1 MNGNPLKVIYI
12 AGAGR
17 SGSTLLSN
25 ILGQLPGT
33 VTVGELYYIWERGF
47 RDNILCGCGT
57 PFRDCEFWAGV
68 LGRAQSAMGAGNVE
82 RLLESGVSGARTRHI
97 SYLLSESGREKY
109 TAASKSF
116 IELLCH
122 IYTAIQEMTGSNC
135 IIDASKFPSYG
146 FLLTKIPNIEVTIL
160 HLVRDPRAVGFSWQR
175 RKFNPDSG
183 ELFGRMS
190 TGRSAAIWDAWNVG
204 AEILERTL
212 VPPHRFL
219 RLRYESFIGEPH
231 ETLASIITTVG
242 LEADP
247 ATVVRGRTVAMKQ
260 GHTIAGNPIRFNE
273 SMELRPDTE
282 WQTAMPAGKRF
293 LTAAMTWPLLLRYG
307 FRLN

>member
-1 MNGNPLKVIYI
+1 MNNHPLKVIYI

-25 ILGQLPGT
+25 ILGQLPGA

-47 RDNILCGCGT
+47 QDNILCGCGT
-57 PFRDCEFWAGV
+57 VFRDCEYWANV
-68 LGRAQSAMGAGNVE
+68 LRHTQATMGRGDVE
-82 RLLESGVSGARTRHI
+82 KLLASGVSGARTRHI
-97 SYLLSESGREKY
+97 PYLLTQNGRNKY
-109 TAASKSF
+109 AADSKPF

-122 IYTAIQEMTGSNC
+122 IYAAIQDKTGCSC
-135 IIDASKFPSYG
+135 IVDASKFPTYG

-183 ELFGRMS
+183 ELFGRMGA
-190 TGRSAAIWDAWNVG
+190 GRSAAIWDAWNIG

-212 VPPHRFL
+212 VAPHRFL
-219 RLRYESFIGEPH
+219 RLRYESFINQPH
-231 ETLASIITTVG
+231 ETLASIITAAG

-247 ATVVRGRTVAMKQ
+247 ATVVHGRTVTMKQ
-260 GHTIAGNPIRFNE
+260 GHTIAGNPVRFNQ

-282 WQTAMPAGKRF
+282 WQTATPIGKRI
-293 LTAAMTWPLLLRYG
+293 LTTAMTWPLLLRYG
-307 FRLN
+307 YRIN